1 MDDCIIFKLLC
12 ILHIIAIHF
21 HIKFWYIL
29 SKKKETL
36 GSVDY
41 SYMTKLRKFIV
52 KYRFE

>member
-21 HIKFWYIL
+21 L
-29 SKKKETL
+29 SSGITL